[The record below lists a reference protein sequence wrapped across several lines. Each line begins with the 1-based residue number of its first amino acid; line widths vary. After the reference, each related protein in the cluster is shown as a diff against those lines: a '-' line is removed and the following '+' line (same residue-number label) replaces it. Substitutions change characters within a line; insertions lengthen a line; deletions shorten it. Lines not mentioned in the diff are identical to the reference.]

1 MDRTDFIPLR
11 SVKEATRLL
20 KKGPGAFFMA
30 GGTDL
35 LVLKRDRVI
44 KPESMLYL
52 KTIPGLS
59 KIRRA
64 KGGTL
69 SIGALATLDAVAQ
82 DPSVIK
88 HYPILARAAA
98 AVASPQVRH
107 KATLGGN
114 ICLNSRCWFYN
125 RSPFWRAEYP
135 ECRKA
140 SGKNKCYVV
149 PSSRR
154 GCFALQSG
162 DTVGPLVALGA
173 KLQLVSGEKRRVMD
187 IEDFFLGDGIRY
199 LALKPGEVLTE
210 VLLPPP
216 AGKGVFIKFR
226 PQNNLDF
233 ATFTLSLIFPGKK
246 GGVRIVAA
254 CVASKPLRA
263 RKAEVMLEQ
272 GASPQDVVEEA
283 MKELPLVSFVRG
295 SVEFKK
301 QVLAAYMTEAL
312 AGSKA
317 ELTR

>member
-52 KTIPGLS
+52 KTIPGVS

-64 KGGTL
+64 KGGSL

-125 RSPFWRAEYP
+125 GSPFWRAEYP

-173 KLQLVSGEKRRVMD
+173 KLRLVSGEKKRVMD
-187 IEDFFLGDGIRY
+187 IEEFFLGDGIRY

-272 GASPQDVVEEA
+272 GASPQDVVEQA
-283 MKELPLVSFVRG
+283 VKELPLVSFVRG

>member
-1 MDRTDFIPLR
+1 MDRTDFIPLQ

-69 SIGALATLDAVAQ
+69 SIGALATLDAVVQ

-312 AGSKA
+312 TGSKA

>member
-1 MDRTDFIPLR
+1 MDRTDFIPLQ

-69 SIGALATLDAVAQ
+69 SIGALATLDAVVQ

-263 RKAEVMLEQ
+263 RKAEGMLEQ

>member
-69 SIGALATLDAVAQ
+69 SIGALATLDAVVQ

-125 RSPFWRAEYP
+125 GSPFWRAEYP

-216 AGKGVFIKFR
+216 AGKGIFIKFR

-312 AGSKA
+312 AGSEA

>member
-1 MDRTDFIPLR
+1 
-11 SVKEATRLL
+11 
-20 KKGPGAFFMA
+20 
-30 GGTDL
+30 
-35 LVLKRDRVI
+35 
-44 KPESMLYL
+44 MLYL

-312 AGSKA
+312 TGSKA

>member
-1 MDRTDFIPLR
+1 MDRTDFIPLQ

-52 KTIPGLS
+52 KTIPGVS

-64 KGGTL
+64 KGGSL
-69 SIGALATLDAVAQ
+69 SIGALATLDAVAL

-125 RSPFWRAEYP
+125 GSPFWRAEYP

-173 KLQLVSGEKRRVMD
+173 KLRLVSGEKKRVMD
-187 IEDFFLGDGIRY
+187 IEEFFLGDGIRY

-301 QVLAAYMTEAL
+301 QVLAACMTEAL
-312 AGSKA
+312 AGSKG
-317 ELTR
+317 ELTK

>member
-1 MDRTDFIPLR
+1 MDRTDFIPLQ

-312 AGSKA
+312 TGSKA

>member
-1 MDRTDFIPLR
+1 MDRTDFIPLK
-11 SVKEATRLL
+11 SVKEATRLM

-312 AGSKA
+312 AGSEA

>member
-1 MDRTDFIPLR
+1 MDRTDFIPLQ

-64 KGGTL
+64 KGGGL
-69 SIGALATLDAVAQ
+69 SIGALTTLDTVAQ
-82 DPSVIK
+82 DPSVRK

-312 AGSKA
+312 TGSKA

>member
-1 MDRTDFIPLR
+1 MDRTGFIPMQ
-11 SVKEATRLL
+11 SVKEATRLM

-35 LVLKRDRVI
+35 LVLKSDQVI

-59 KIRRA
+59 RIRRA
-64 KGGTL
+64 KGGGL
-69 SIGALATLDAVAQ
+69 SIGALTTLDTVAQ

-173 KLQLVSGEKRRVMD
+173 KLGLVSGERRRVMD

-272 GASPQDVVEEA
+272 GASPQDVVEQA
-283 MKELPLVSFVRG
+283 VKELPLVSFVRG

-301 QVLAAYMTEAL
+301 QVLAACMTEAL

-317 ELTR
+317 ELIR

>member
-312 AGSKA
+312 AGSEA